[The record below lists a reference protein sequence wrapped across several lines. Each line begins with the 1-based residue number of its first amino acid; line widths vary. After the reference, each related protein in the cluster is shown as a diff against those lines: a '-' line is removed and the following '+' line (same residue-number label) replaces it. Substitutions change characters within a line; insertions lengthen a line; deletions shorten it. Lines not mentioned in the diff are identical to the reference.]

1 MKHLKTYEN
10 AINNK
15 KYEIGDYMLINI
27 PYDYSGNQEYTDFI
41 NNNIGKLIKIWS
53 IEAHRVGEKG
63 DEKGLV
69 YYIELKY
76 TNIPKNLKY
85 MFLDTDDE
93 EKDCMKRTTD
103 KYLVDFSSKKEDI
116 EALLVA
122 NKYNL

>member
-1 MKHLKTYEN
+1 MIIKKPYK
-10 AINNK
+10 IN
-15 KYEIGDYMLINI
+15 DYVLINI

-76 TNIPKNLKY
+76 TNIPENIIN

-93 EKDCMKRTTD
+93 KKEKDCMKRTTD
-103 KYLVDFSSKKEDI
+103 NYIVDFSSKKEDL
-116 EALLVA
+116 EALLDA
-122 NKYNL
+122 KNYNL